1 MGYSLEK
8 TNGIGPTNSPIPRL
22 SPLWQH
28 SPLRVLSSSA
38 VSCKCLG
45 DPAENHS
52 FLATLFSLLSEKSG
66 FVLFLSGFDLF
77 LSGFDLFLS
86 GFDLCT
92 TRKICIKKQEV
103 GS

>member
-22 SPLWQH
+22 SPLWQR

-66 FVLFLSGFDLF
+66 FVPF

-92 TRKICIKKQEV
+92 T
-103 GS
+103 